1 MSDSTFTVLGLDFD
15 DCDTEEEVIAF
26 VSNFDENLKAVNI
39 NEGGPNGVPYADIVG
54 PEESLKS
61 FLCDYFSCFEPDP
74 ELLELIIP
82 YEEAE

>member
-1 MSDSTFTVLGLDFD
+1 MSDSTFTVLGLDFA

-39 NEGGPNGVPYADIVG
+39 NEGYADIVG
-54 PEESLKS
+54 PKDALTD
-61 FLCDYFSCFEPDP
+61 FLLDYFSGFAPD
-74 ELLELIIP
+74 LLELIIP